1 MPLGYE
7 APSLW
12 QSCSCMFRLATRRS
26 SSNTVPSTR
35 LARTTSMA
43 HVAHNGAY
51 VHAPS
56 ITASDDTSH
65 ALISDNLI
73 SDNLISDDISDAA
86 ARRFSNAAARS
97 RIPHH
102 DLTTN
107 GVARSS
113 HPWALHSSTP
123 GISPGLCGRRILW
136 SLCWPLPSAPGES
149 GPSWCE
155 ERTTMEQ
162 RRHRRD
168 RGNADTCGDGRGGGH
183 DDGNSLCDQGDPYTY
198 KCLSAGEAAS
208 AEYLMGWSVYKRTR
222 HEA

>member
-26 SSNTVPSTR
+26 SSNTLPSPR

-65 ALISDNLI
+65 VTISDTAARHLP
-73 SDNLISDDISDAA
+73 SSPTISDAA

-102 DLTTN
+102 DL

-113 HPWALHSSTP
+113 HRWALHSSTP
-123 GISPGLCGRRILW
+123 GVRGRRILW
-136 SLCWPLPSAPGES
+136 SLCWPLPSAPGEP

-155 ERTTMEQ
+155 ERATMDQ

-168 RGNADTCGDGRGGGH
+168 RRNADTCGDGRGGGH
-183 DDGNSLCDQGDPYTY
+183 DDGNSLCDQGDPY
-198 KCLSAGEAAS
+198 KCLSAREAAS
-208 AEYLMGWSVYKRTR
+208 AEYLMGRSVYKRTR